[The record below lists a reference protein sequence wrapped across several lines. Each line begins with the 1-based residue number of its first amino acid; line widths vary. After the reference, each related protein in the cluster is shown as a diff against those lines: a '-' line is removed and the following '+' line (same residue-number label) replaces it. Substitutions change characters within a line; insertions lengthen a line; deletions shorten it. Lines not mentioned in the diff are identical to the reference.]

1 MAARLRFSI
10 FEAKEPKVSS
20 LSSSY
25 LSSKSALT
33 CQLIQVTP
41 GDLKGHSGVEIS
53 THNSLVGLISMS

>member
-25 LSSKSALT
+25 LSSKSA
-33 CQLIQVTP
+33 
-41 GDLKGHSGVEIS
+41 
-53 THNSLVGLISMS
+53 